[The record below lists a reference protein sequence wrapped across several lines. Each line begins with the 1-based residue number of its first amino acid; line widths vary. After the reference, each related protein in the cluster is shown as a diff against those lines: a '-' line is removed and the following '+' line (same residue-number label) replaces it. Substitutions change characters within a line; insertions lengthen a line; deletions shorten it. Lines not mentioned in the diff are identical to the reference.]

1 MTLADTPAG
10 AIRLYQVVA
19 SSPLTPCERAVVTSG
34 SAGDFSNPVTAAAP
48 TRPALYW
55 GNISTTWVTPMLSSP
70 DATASSTGE
79 LPL

>member
-1 MTLADTPAG
+1 MTAAGTPAG

-19 SSPLTPCERAVVTSG
+19 SNPFTPCDPAVETSG
-34 SAGDFSNPVTAAAP
+34 SAGDFSVPVTAAAA

-55 GNISTTWVTPMLSSP
+55 GSISTTWVTPMLSSP
-70 DATASSTGE
+70 EATANSTGE